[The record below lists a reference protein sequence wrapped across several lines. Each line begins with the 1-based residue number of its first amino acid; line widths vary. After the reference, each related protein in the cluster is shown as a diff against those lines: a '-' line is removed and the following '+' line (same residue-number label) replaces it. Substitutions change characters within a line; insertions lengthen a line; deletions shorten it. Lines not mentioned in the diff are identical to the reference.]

1 MSGNTGDALA
11 ERLLAISDPDLRF
24 EQLAEAVK
32 ADPAMTAA
40 LGSRLL
46 AEADPRRRALGA
58 DLLGQATSVD
68 SDFGGPAVRLL
79 LPQLEVEQDPGAIE
93 SIITA
98 LGHAGDPA
106 AITAVG
112 ARSNH
117 VHEDVRFAVA
127 YTLPILGLTE
137 DSLSTMRELTRD
149 LDSDVRDW
157 ATFGL
162 AQSDADDAATRQA
175 LFARIDDVDYD
186 TRAEAMYGLAKR
198 GDERVRDPLRL
209 ELEREDVGSLFVEA
223 AALIGMT
230 MPAAE

>member
-1 MSGNTGDALA
+1 
-11 ERLLAISDPDLRF
+11 
-24 EQLAEAVK
+24 
-32 ADPAMTAA
+32 
-40 LGSRLL
+40 
-46 AEADPRRRALGA
+46 
-58 DLLGQATSVD
+58 
-68 SDFGGPAVRLL
+68 
-79 LPQLEVEQDPGAIE
+79 
-93 SIITA
+93 
-98 LGHAGDPA
+98 
-106 AITAVG
+106 
-112 ARSNH
+112 
-117 VHEDVRFAVA
+117 VA

-149 LDSDVRDW
+149 TDSEVRDW

-175 LFARIDDVDYD
+175 LFARIDDLDDD

-230 MPAAE
+230 MPAAEYVARPASRPRTEQLTAPDSLPPPRLEPWRTEPDT